1 MDFSKFL
8 KLNDKKTQLMC
19 ISTKNCIIKTPS
31 TIKLMGEDIKTSS
44 SAKYLGVW
52 LDEKLFMSK
61 QVNHVCA
68 QGYITL
74 RNLWKISSKVNDIS
88 IRTQLIHSCLLSK
101 LNFCSILYHS
111 LPKKEL
117 KKLDRLLKAGVR
129 FVFRICGADRRQHIT
144 PFLQK
149 LHFLPIKYRSEFKIN
164 LTVYKCFKNQA
175 PNYLKSLLIPR
186 INESTVVTRLDN
198 DVTWLNSHPIETL
211 NYKCRG
217 FRQAAPVVWNKLD
230 KKIRESP
237 TVETFKSRL
246 KTFYFEKW
254 LKE

>member
-1 MDFSKFL
+1 M
-8 KLNDKKTQLMC
+8 
-19 ISTKNCIIKTPS
+19 
-31 TIKLMGEDIKTSS
+31 
-44 SAKYLGVW
+44 
-52 LDEKLFMSK
+52 
-61 QVNHVCA
+61 
-68 QGYITL
+68 
-74 RNLWKISSKVNDIS
+74 
-88 IRTQLIHSCLLSK
+88 
-101 LNFCSILYHS
+101 
-111 LPKKEL
+111 
-117 KKLDRLLKAGVR
+117 
-129 FVFRICGADRRQHIT
+129 
-144 PFLQK
+144 
-149 LHFLPIKYRSEFKIN
+149 PIKYRSEFKIN